1 MNISVV
7 GIGYV
12 GLSNGVLLSQTNNV
26 ILYDLSQEKVDM
38 VNLKKSPIVDAEI
51 ETYLKD
57 NQNISATTSYKEA
70 FANAELIIIA
80 TPTNYDEV
88 TNYFDTSSIE
98 QTIDKINEVGYSGP
112 ILIKSTIPIGYTE
125 KIKKDKKMN
134 NIIFMPEFL
143 REGKALYDNLYPSR
157 IVIGENSEIAKKIV
171 QMYLESSLKENIDVL
186 YTGSTE
192 AETIKLFSN
201 TYLAMR
207 VAYFNELDMYAE
219 SNNLNTQEIIEGVCL
234 DPRIGMYY
242 NNPSFGYGGYC
253 LPKDTK
259 QLLANFDNIPNKL
272 IRAIVE
278 SNTVRKN
285 YIFDRIMSFDPKV
298 VGVYR
303 LVMKHNSD
311 NFRKSAIQDIIT
323 KFEKENVKVII
334 YEPTL
339 NCKYFDGYEVVNNL
353 EDFKIK
359 ADIIL
364 ANRISDELSDV
375 LEKIYTRD
383 IFSRD

>member
-1 MNISVV
+1 MNITVV

-12 GLSNGVLLSQTNNV
+12 GLSNGVLLSQKNKV
-26 ILYDLSQEKVDM
+26 ILYDLSQDRVDLI
-38 VNLKKSPIVDAEI
+38 NQKKSPIVDYEI
-51 ETYLKD
+51 EQYLK
-57 NQNISATTSYKEA
+57 NNKNIEATTNYKEA
-70 FANAELIIIA
+70 FSNSELIVIA
-80 TPTNYDEV
+80 TPTNYDET

-98 QTIDKINEVGYSGP
+98 QTIDKINEVGYNGI

-125 KIKKDKKMN
+125 KLKKDKNMN

-157 IVIGENSEIAKKIV
+157 IVIGDKSDVAKKIV
-171 QMYLESSLKENIDVL
+171 DLYLECCLKPNVDVL

-192 AETIKLFSN
+192 AETVKLFSN

-219 SNNLNTQEIIEGVCL
+219 SNKLNTQEIIEGVCL

-259 QLLANFDNIPNKL
+259 QLLANFDNVPNKL
-272 IRAIVE
+272 IKAIVE
-278 SNTVRKN
+278 SNVVRKN
-285 YIFDRIMSFDPKV
+285 YVFDKVMSFNPKI
-298 VGVYR
+298 VGIYR

-311 NFRKSAIQDIIT
+311 NFRKSAIQDIIA
-323 KFEKENVKVII
+323 KLDQAKIKVII

-339 NCKYFDGYEVVNNL
+339 ECKYFDNYEVVNDLNK
-353 EDFKIK
+353 FKEQS
-359 ADIIL
+359 DIII
-364 ANRISDELSDV
+364 ANRLSEDLNDV
-375 LEKIYTRD
+375 LDKTYTRD